1 MILTTLSNLF
11 DSLAFFNFCDA
22 EEFLSPLTSESRQ
35 ATSVSILVDSATS
48 TSWIS
53 SLHFQSVENLL
64 PNLPQFVAQLAS
76 LSWPGSHNPC
86 KSSVHRVSHTVFDT
100 LRPFLSLHFTW
111 TGETYHTW
119 LCVGPPG
126 NLRHTT
132 KDIHRWA
139 FHEAQ
144 PSWIVFTKTRQ
155 LSTPYDSFRHPL
167 ILACWGS
174 DLSHFALFN
183 WYLTCD
189 GIKYV
194 LN

>member
-1 MILTTLSNLF
+1 MDDLDAWPWPYWTCAFWALAQYLLCKTS
-11 DSLAFFNFCDA
+11 AFFYRSY
-22 EEFLSPLTSESRQ
+22 LG
-35 ATSVSILVDSATS
+35 
-48 TSWIS
+48 
-53 SLHFQSVENLL
+53 
-64 PNLPQFVAQLAS
+64 
-76 LSWPGSHNPC
+76 SWPFLRC
-86 KSSVHRVSHTVFDT
+86 KYILIVAYMTAIYGYIMFSVILRIYRVSHTVFDT
-100 LRPFLSLHFTW
+100 LRHFLSLHFTW

-126 NLRHTT
+126 KLRHTT
-132 KDIHRWA
+132 KDVHRWA
-139 FHEAQ
+139 LYQAQ

-174 DLSHFALFN
+174 DLSHFALFS